1 MSSPEPI
8 VPSGDPQPLG
18 SSVPTAAADDPQGA
32 TAAVQGPPGHLTEA
46 GDPSGLS
53 LPGHQAAD
61 APPEEAER
69 AGSGSMA
76 TSLSLVTFTTV
87 MAFVLVTVCALIL
100 SEKSALRRADAAHF
114 GALVDQATLSMSED
128 LVGAAMGDKPLV
140 ERLRRS
146 LRQVAGISGARRAS
160 LLIPGAEEAW
170 TEFSPGVDVTLN
182 AEPIALDGPQRQLD
196 PDRLI
201 VKRTF
206 RAAGQERIQATLFLE
221 AGYPGVERR
230 MRDLIGLAGRI
241 VGLSALFLVFLV
253 PVLTRLCLRPLTR
266 VAEAARVGL
275 LPAEPI
281 FPAELQAINQ
291 RLKDDAAL
299 MSQLSG
305 EQDDAARAA
314 RAYVERAEFE
324 SDQLQARLTEA
335 VKEGR
340 RGHRAKEAFVAN
352 MSHEVRTPLHSIL
365 GTTNLL
371 METELDAEQH
381 ALADRALRS
390 SKALL
395 SLVVDIM
402 ELTKFDSRSIE
413 LESAPFDAGNLI
425 EDVAGLSADLAA
437 AKGLSVTTYV
447 EPGVPGRLLGDE
459 GRIRQALMRLMDNA
473 IKFTDAGEVT
483 LQVATSTNED
493 DLPVTVFKISDTGL
507 GIADRERARLFQAF
521 EQLDKSDTR
530 KHGGV
535 GLGLALVA
543 RIAQAAGGE
552 VRLQSRQGAG
562 STFTL
567 ALPLG
572 LAPGMEGEVCLPAAD
587 RYQGVRVMLV
597 ESDLNGAALLARTLE
612 ESGAKVRVE
621 HSAYGAFERLLQEKR
636 DVVLIDPR
644 VPGSE
649 ALFDA
654 MGRDASRVEAGVGLI
669 TFPSTTNSR
678 LHPAFRGARASARRP
693 LSRAGLFDLVDR
705 ALGRELQEEPT
716 GKPAEPTS
724 LITTDI
730 RSRLRI
736 LLVEDNQAN
745 QQLVQY
751 LLGRR
756 GYNVDVASNGMI
768 AVEAATR
775 VRYDAILMDC
785 QMPEMDGYEATR
797 RIRTV
802 ERMDR
807 RRTPILAMTASIL
820 EGDRDRCLEAG
831 MDDTIGKPFQ
841 PKEMM
846 AWLERWLLAS
856 SRTRQ
861 VEDDEHFEPPAVEVI
876 SAPSVTDIFGTAGGL
891 APDEADADADAKDD
905 AKAKDEDQDE
915 DQDGPEAASGD
926 QAGDEWEG
934 GALSPE
940 PPKGAGKEIE
950 VSSPASEVQ
959 APVTSESVEVDEG
972 GHAAAAGAPNFGAV
986 ADVIDVSILEP
997 LFEDDDG
1004 RDLALEL
1011 VGSFL
1016 EMAPELFREMEGAL
1030 EENDFEA
1037 CARIAHRFVSTSG
1050 TVGAVHL
1057 ARLLKQ
1063 VEQQAKAGSRE
1074 DTASLL
1080 VTCHEQIG
1088 LAGDAL
1094 RTAVSGQEPPV
1105 A

>member
-1 MSSPEPI
+1 
-8 VPSGDPQPLG
+8 
-18 SSVPTAAADDPQGA
+18 
-32 TAAVQGPPGHLTEA
+32 
-46 GDPSGLS
+46 
-53 LPGHQAAD
+53 
-61 APPEEAER
+61 
-69 AGSGSMA
+69 
-76 TSLSLVTFTTV
+76 
-87 MAFVLVTVCALIL
+87 
-100 SEKSALRRADAAHF
+100 
-114 GALVDQATLSMSED
+114 
-128 LVGAAMGDKPLV
+128 
-140 ERLRRS
+140 
-146 LRQVAGISGARRAS
+146 
-160 LLIPGAEEAW
+160 
-170 TEFSPGVDVTLN
+170 
-182 AEPIALDGPQRQLD
+182 
-196 PDRLI
+196 
-201 VKRTF
+201 
-206 RAAGQERIQATLFLE
+206 TLFLE

-253 PVLTRLCLRPLTR
+253 PVLTRLCLRPLTK

-275 LPAEPI
+275 LPAESI
-281 FPAELQAINQ
+281 FPAELQAIHQ

-305 EQDDAARAA
+305 EQSDAVQAARAH
-314 RAYVERAEFE
+314 VERVEFE

-381 ALADRALRS
+381 ALADRAVRS

-413 LESAPFDAGNLI
+413 LESAPFDAGDLL
-425 EDVAGLSADLAA
+425 EDVAALSADLAA

-447 EPGVPGRLLGDE
+447 DPGVPGRLLGDE

-483 LQVATSTNED
+483 LQVATSTNAD

-572 LAPGMEGEVCLPAAD
+572 LAPGKEGEVCLPAAD

-597 ESDLNGAALLARTLE
+597 ESDPNGAALLARKLE

-621 HSAYGAFERLLQEKR
+621 HSAYGAFETLLQEKR

-644 VPGSE
+644 VSGSE

-654 MGRDASRVEAGVGLI
+654 IGRDASRVEAGVGLI
-669 TFPSTTNSR
+669 TFPSTTNSQ

-693 LSRAGLFDLVDR
+693 LSRAGLFELVDR
-705 ALGRELQEEPT
+705 ALGRELQEEGP

-756 GYNVDVASNGMI
+756 GYNVDIASNGMI

-861 VEDDEHFEPPAVEVI
+861 VEDDEHFEPPAAEVI
-876 SAPSVTDIFGTAGGL
+876 SAPSVTDIFGAAGGL
-891 APDEADADADAKDD
+891 APDDAE
-905 AKAKDEDQDE
+905 AKDESEAKAEAKDEAEAQDE
-915 DQDGPEAASGD
+915 GGLEAASGD

-934 GALSPE
+934 GTLSPE
-940 PPKGAGKEIE
+940 LPAGADKEIK
-950 VSSPASEVQ
+950 VSSPASEAQ
-959 APVTSESVEVDEG
+959 APVTSESVEVNEVNEV
-972 GHAAAAGAPNFGAV
+972 GHAAAAGALNFGAV

-1030 EENDFEA
+1030 EGNDFEA

>member
-1 MSSPEPI
+1 MSPLEPPI
-8 VPSGDPQPLG
+8 
-18 SSVPTAAADDPQGA
+18 
-32 TAAVQGPPGHLTEA
+32 PPGAAQPPVRPSAPLA
-46 GDPSGLS
+46 SGDPSG
-53 LPGHQAAD
+53 PAAAD
-61 APPEEAER
+61 HGTPDGLTEGPGSAGVRPAVTSSADASSGEADH
-69 AGSGSMA
+69 GDWGSMA
-76 TSLSLVTFTTV
+76 TGISLVNFATV
-87 MAFVLVTVCALIL
+87 MAFVLLAVCAFVL

-128 LVGAAMGDKPLV
+128 LVGAAMGDEQLV

-146 LRQVAGISGARRAS
+146 LRQVAEISGVRRAS
-160 LLIPGAEEAW
+160 LLIPGSDEPW
-170 TEFSPGVDVTLN
+170 TEVSPGADLDPN

-206 RAAGQERIQATLFLE
+206 RAAGQDRIRATLFLE

-230 MRDLIGLAGRI
+230 MRDLIGLAGRM
-241 VGLSALFLVFLV
+241 VGLTALFLVFLL
-253 PVLTRLCLRPLTR
+253 PVLTRLCLRPLTE

-275 LPAEPI
+275 VPVEPT
-281 FPAELQAINQ
+281 FPAELQAINN

-299 MSQLSG
+299 ISQLS
-305 EQDDAARAA
+305 EERSETVRAA
-314 RAYVERAEFE
+314 RAEVERIEFE
-324 SDQLQARLTEA
+324 NAGLQTRLGEA

-352 MSHEVRTPLHSIL
+352 MSHEVRTPLHSVI
-365 GTTNLL
+365 GTTSLL
-371 METELDAEQH
+371 MDTELNAEQH
-381 ALADRALRS
+381 ALANRALGS

-395 SLVVDIM
+395 SLVGDIM
-402 ELTKFDSRSIE
+402 ELTKFDSRSIK
-413 LESAPFDAGNLI
+413 LESAPFDAGSLL
-425 EDVAGLSADLAA
+425 EGVAELSAEMAA
-437 AKGLSVTTYV
+437 AKGLGVTSYV
-447 EPGVPGRLLGDE
+447 DPALPRRLLGDE

-473 IKFTDAGEVT
+473 IKFTDAGEIT
-483 LQVATSTNED
+483 LQVTRSAAEDGTSI
-493 DLPVTVFKISDTGL
+493 TVFRITDTGL
-507 GIADRERARLFQAF
+507 GIDDRERARLFQAF

-543 RIAQAAGGE
+543 RIARAAGGE

-567 ALPLG
+567 ALPLK
-572 LAPGMEGEVCLPAAD
+572 LASEGEGEAHQQVERPHE
-587 RYQGVRVMLV
+587 GVRVMLV
-597 ESDLNGAALLARTLE
+597 ESDPNGAALLALTLE
-612 ESGAKVRVE
+612 ESGAEVRVE
-621 HSAYGAFERLLQEKR
+621 HSAYSAFERLLQEER

-644 VPGSE
+644 VAGSE

-654 MGRDASRVEAGVGLI
+654 VGHDASRVEAGVGLI
-669 TFPSTTNSR
+669 TFPTTAERR

-693 LSRAGLFDLVDR
+693 LPRAGLLELVDR
-705 ALGRELQEEPT
+705 ALGRAPQPK
-716 GKPAEPTS
+716 GPGGPAEPKS

-756 GYNVDVASNGMI
+756 GYNVDVAANGMI

-820 EGDRDRCLEAG
+820 AGDRDRCLEAG

-861 VEDDEHFEPPAVEVI
+861 TEDDEHFESPVAELCSP
-876 SAPSVTDIFGTAGGL
+876 PSVADIFGG
-891 APDEADADADAKDD
+891 
-905 AKAKDEDQDE
+905 
-915 DQDGPEAASGD
+915 
-926 QAGDEWEG
+926 
-934 GALSPE
+934 SPE
-940 PPKGAGKEIE
+940 PETEDLGVEALTEPEPESKGEEGSEAAERRE
-950 VSSPASEVQ
+950 VLSEDSADGADTEVGVASLADEAEAPAASE
-959 APVTSESVEVDEG
+959 PVGVK
-972 GHAAAAGAPNFGAV
+972 AGELVYAGAAPNFGAV
-986 ADVIDVSILEP
+986 ADIIDVSILEP
-997 LFEDDDG
+997 LFEDEDG

-1016 EMAPELFREMEGAL
+1016 DMAPELFAEMEGAL
-1030 EENDFEA
+1030 EGGDFEA
-1037 CARIAHRFVSTSG
+1037 CASIAHRFVSTSG

-1063 VEQQAKAGSRE
+1063 IEEQAKAGSAG
-1074 DTASLL
+1074 DAVSLL
-1080 VTCHEQIG
+1080 GTCHEQIG

-1094 RTAVSGQEPPV
+1094 RTALEG
-1105 A
+1105 